1 MDFAEKV
8 IGRELKYHGA
18 IIDVEVQTVELPN
31 GQIAARDIVHHCPAI
46 AILAIT
52 NDNKAIIMRQWRTAL
67 VKETLEIPAGK
78 VDARDTNPLET
89 TIRELNEETRM
100 QAAHIEKISSFY
112 LSSGYADEMMHLYL
126 ATGLSPVDDEL
137 PQDDDENLALSTYT
151 LDELADLNVQGL
163 LDDSKTQVA
172 YWYWAANQAYV
183 KGLLN
188 G

>member
-1 MDFAEKV
+1 
-8 IGRELKYHGA
+8 
-18 IIDVEVQTVELPN
+18 
-31 GQIAARDIVHHCPAI
+31 
-46 AILAIT
+46 
-52 NDNKAIIMRQWRTAL
+52 
-67 VKETLEIPAGK
+67 
-78 VDARDTNPLET
+78 
-89 TIRELNEETRM
+89 M

-151 LDELADLNVQGL
+151 LDELADLNAQGL